1 MKKLLLFIVIL
12 LTINTLSAQKS
23 IDALFEKYS
32 GREGFVCVTI
42 SGNILKMFTN
52 EDSRDKNEDDILP
65 ANLTEIRILAPENK
79 DVVVENF
86 YDLVIKGIRIG
97 DYEEFMSV
105 EKSNQDLK
113 MYVRAEGNKFREF
126 LLIAGG
132 EDNAVI
138 QIKGEMTFKEARKF
152 SENVKKDNG
161 LNIVSGHSN

>member
-1 MKKLLLFIVIL
+1 MKKFLLFIVIS
-12 LTINTLSAQKS
+12 LTITTLSAQKS

-32 GREGFVCVTI
+32 GRDGFVCVTI
-42 SGNILKMFTN
+42 SGNILKIFTN
-52 EDSRDKNEDDILP
+52 EDNKEKREDDFLP

-79 DVVVENF
+79 DVIVENF
-86 YDLVIKGIRIG
+86 YELAMKGIKIG

-113 MYVRAEGNKFREF
+113 MFVRAEGNKFREF

-132 EDNAVI
+132 EDNALI

-161 LNIVSGHSN
+161 LTIVSGHSN

>member
-1 MKKLLLFIVIL
+1 MKKVLLFIVIL

-32 GREGFVCVTI
+32 GRDGFVCVTI

-52 EDSRDKNEDDILP
+52 EDSRDKNEDDFLP

-138 QIKGEMTFKEARKF
+138 QIKGEMTFREARKF

>member
-1 MKKLLLFIVIL
+1 MKKFLLFIVIS
-12 LTINTLSAQKS
+12 LTITTLSAQKS

-32 GREGFVCVTI
+32 GRDGFVCVTI
-42 SGNILKMFTN
+42 SGNILKIFTN
-52 EDSRDKNEDDILP
+52 EDNKEKREDDFLP

-79 DVVVENF
+79 DVIVENF
-86 YDLVIKGIRIG
+86 YELAMKGIKIG

-132 EDNAVI
+132 EDNALI

-161 LNIVSGHSN
+161 LTIVSGHSN